1 MEERIINILSNS
13 NFESR
18 KTTSKLINILKS
30 KGFTPTTKF
39 STKAELTICIGGDGA
54 FIKAIHKNNFSQI
67 PHVGINTGHLGFF
80 QEISPKDME
89 KFVDDYI
96 NGNYTVEE
104 LKLVG
109 AEVFTKNRNFIL
121 TALNEIVL
129 KAQHSKM
136 IHTHVFVNRNHVE
149 KFSGDGILVST
160 PAGSTAYNFSSGGAI
175 IYPTI
180 EALQMTPISPVNSA
194 AYRALQSPIIVPGN
208 HVISLVPEKRYTN
221 STLLLVD
228 GNEYFFTNLKKVNFR
243 MSNKSIYRLVFSK
256 DSYWDN
262 LKSKFL

>member
-18 KTTSKLINILKS
+18 KTTTKLIQLLKS

-39 STKAELTICIGGDGA
+39 SNKAELTICIGGDGA

-89 KFVDDYI
+89 RFVDDYL
-96 NGNYTVEE
+96 NGNYTIEE

-109 AEVFTKNRNFIL
+109 AEVFTKNKNYIL

-160 PAGSTAYNFSSGGAI
+160 PSGSTAYNFSSGGAI
-175 IYPTI
+175 VYPTLDV
-180 EALQMTPISPVNSA
+180 LQMTPISPVNSA
-194 AYRALQSPIIVPGN
+194 AYRALPNPIIVPGN
-208 HVISLVPEKRYTN
+208 HVISLVPEKRYAN
-221 STLLLVD
+221 SNLILVD
-228 GNEYFFTNLKKVNFR
+228 GTEYFFNNLKKVNFR
-243 MSNKSIYRLVFSK
+243 MANKSIYRLVFSK